1 MKSCKLKTC
10 SSTLTKKKRM
20 GVWRFDYNGIT
31 KLNQGEINMYKPK
44 KGY

>member
-1 MKSCKLKTC
+1 MQTYNMFFNSHK
-10 SSTLTKKKRM
+10 KKKRM